1 MTDTIGA
8 IILAAGFSNRFGSSK
23 LLAELDNG
31 NTVFQQTLQNIGTA
45 IPSVLIVSR
54 PEMAPA
60 LLKYSPDILVFEGA
74 EQGMGASLSFAAKQI
89 GDWAG
94 CLVCLAD
101 MPFIKAS
108 TYSDIATQL
117 TSEGIIIPTFQSQA
131 GNPVAFGKKYFNQ
144 LKQLQGDSGG
154 KSILSGNPESVL
166 KMAVDDA
173 GILQDIDTEN
183 DLSRYQSSS

>member
-94 CLVCLAD
+94 CLVCLA
-101 MPFIKAS
+101 PS
-108 TYSDIATQL
+108 
-117 TSEGIIIPTFQSQA
+117 
-131 GNPVAFGKKYFNQ
+131 N
-144 LKQLQGDSGG
+144 GDRCC
-154 KSILSGNPESVL
+154 N
-166 KMAVDDA
+166 
-173 GILQDIDTEN
+173 
-183 DLSRYQSSS
+183 

>member
-1 MTDTIGA
+1 MADTIGA

-31 NTVFQQTLQNIGTA
+31 NTVFQQTLQNISAA

-54 PEMAPA
+54 PEIAPA
-60 LLKYSPDILVFEGA
+60 LSKYSSDILVFERA

-89 GDWAG
+89 EGWAG

-101 MPFIKAS
+101 MPFIRVS

-117 TSEGIIIPTFQSQA
+117 GSERIIIPTFQSQA
-131 GNPVAFGKKYFNQ
+131 GNPVAFGRKYFNQ

-154 KSILSGNPESVL
+154 KSIITGNPESVL
-166 KMAVDDA
+166 RMAVDDA

-183 DLSRYQSSS
+183 DLSRYQSTP